1 MSITMTPQASIRLV
15 NVPFESDEKHNLYFA
30 DKKSQLA
37 YFNGLEGYTFAD
49 YTYIKKDSAIKIA
62 LNYELVKNYNYLY
75 YNNYQ
80 QTISDKGLTA
90 DPRTVFCYIVDKE
103 YVNENTTKLY
113 IKTDNFQTY
122 LTEILSD
129 KSSISYIER
138 QHLSKA
144 EDYILGASM
153 IDEGLE
159 TGDYIQE
166 AVVESDVLSGNKFN
180 CLVKGPGSTDYTH
193 EEITLSEYLKGLII
207 IGVTNPQIGKLQIP
221 GNYSSLGGSFH
232 GLHYLVFS
240 TVQSARQFLDY
251 ASANGQA
258 ERIYT
263 VFMLPAKYAEDFLKT
278 TFTDTVKIYVDEGN
292 EQSIT
297 YSFTFFTPLMST
309 LSSVEFGTMVMN
321 INNYTKFRYI
331 TEPDNSYDPHNNK
344 VLQSPY
350 HYMLLSDSNGNVNK
364 LDYELFK
371 DRLNATLSI
380 QGSFAQGGS
389 IICVPKDYKG
399 QDTNYDELITLT
411 KYPTCSWN
419 TDSYVNWLTQ
429 TAVQRNNS
437 ADRLL
442 VDRKV
447 SRRKAVVN
455 GVLDL
460 AGQIISLFNPV
471 KVKGGGFT
479 TRLGSGSVNPAGEAL
494 SGAGGIYNSVEQFAE
509 AGRTYDRG
517 IEDLEAQRLEHSLVP
532 NAIGNGSA
540 APDVM
545 FSLDTFKFKVQHMGI
560 SGERAKQIDEYFDR
574 FGYAVNK
581 NDNLYQAITSRS
593 KWNYIKTVDC
603 VLKADIPDENL
614 NEIKAMFNN
623 GITIWKNPSEIYRYD
638 LGAEN
643 V

>member
-62 LNYELVKNYNYLY
+62 LNYEFVKNYNYLY

-166 AVVESDVLSGNKFN
+166 AVVESDALSGNKFN
-180 CLVKGPGSTDYTH
+180 CLVKGPASTDYTH

-221 GNYSSLGGSFH
+221 GNYSALGGSFH

-297 YSFTFFTPLMST
+297 YTFTFFTPLMST
-309 LSSVEFGTMVMN
+309 LGTVEFGNMVMN

-331 TEPDNSYDPHNNK
+331 TDPDNSYDPHNNK
-344 VLQSPY
+344 VLQAPY

-371 DRLNATLSI
+371 DRLHATLSI

-389 IICVPKDYKG
+389 IICVPKNYKG

-471 KVKGGGFT
+471 KLKGGGFT
-479 TRLGSGSVNPAGEAL
+479 TRLGSGTVNPAGEAV
-494 SGAGGIYNSVEQFAE
+494 SGASGIYNSVEQFAE

-540 APDVM
+540 TPDVM

-581 NDNLYQAITSRS
+581 NDNLYQAITARS

-623 GITIWKNPSEIYRYD
+623 GITI
-638 LGAEN
+638 
-643 V
+643 

>member
-144 EDYILGASM
+144 DDYILGASM

-221 GNYSSLGGSFH
+221 GNYSALGGSFH

-321 INNYTKFRYI
+321 INKYTKFRYI
-331 TEPDNSYDPHNNK
+331 TDPDNSYDPHNNK

-364 LDYELFK
+364 LNYELFK
-371 DRLNATLSI
+371 DRLHATLSI

-389 IICVPKDYKG
+389 VICVPKDYKG

-429 TAVQRNNS
+429 TAVARSNQR
-437 ADRLL
+437 AY
-442 VDRKV
+442 
-447 SRRKAVVN
+447 
-455 GVLDL
+455 LDDKYRTNKKITDF
-460 AGQIISLFNPV
+460 ATAAAAIGTA
-471 KVKGGGFT
+471 FT
-479 TRLGSGSVNPAGEAL
+479 TASVLAAPTLTTKGLGAIAGGLTTAFGSGLKSAGLTRDYDKAIADIEA
-494 SGAGGIYNSVEQFAE
+494 ANY
-509 AGRTYDRG
+509 
-517 IEDLEAQRLEHSLVP
+517 EHSLVP
-532 NAIGNGSA
+532 NSIGNGSA
-540 APDVM
+540 SPDVM
-545 FSLDTFKFKVQHMGI
+545 FSLDTFNFKVQHMGI

-574 FGYAVNK
+574 FGYKVNK
-581 NDNLYQAITSRS
+581 NANIYQAITSRN
-593 KWNYIKTVDC
+593 KWNYVKTVEC
-603 VLKADIPDENL
+603 NIKADIPDENL